1 VVAKQQGEVHAP
13 RASIRAY
20 QPTEFQEASVALL
33 NFCRLIVSTLRLMW
47 RLLKFSWRNSVP
59 LRAVTDQTAELLEE
73 PLAAEAL
80 APVAGALTLASTE
93 SVHLRPLGAAA
104 AGLFTDPI
112 ARPLVRSSLTL
123 AGEALRVTRAN
134 TTTVSG
140 LANDVEQLLAA
151 PATVPLTASAI
162 ALATRVVALA
172 QSHPAE
178 LANLTN
184 RSRLLLDDAEP
195 LIGTAVPQSA
205 LDLTQQLL
213 RVAYTERGPVEDLN
227 THLGLVLNDASFMS
241 SVIQLASRTAKA
253 AATHSQR
260 LEALS
265 NEITTL
271 LNSPQ
276 TLLLQIGGI
285 EAATAVAK
293 LAGQSAVDLARLTV
307 ALRDLLQDP
316 AANPLEANAI
326 KLTTRMLEVARA
338 NSADLATLAQRLT
351 PMLSATTPLAP
362 SVFTLT
368 RKSATLFL
376 DESEQLLTL
385 LENSPALLEA
395 VGKGLVAAGDI
406 GMAAGFVLG
415 EVEDL
420 IGKTANAVSTGKS
433 QIEGAVA
440 TLNTLGSSVSGFSA
454 PTDVGLSWPQDGIK
468 IWVPFDAGN
477 PLGGGEFKTLNV
489 PNGVDFTGTADSI
502 DTFSALSVALE
513 PLTQAHTA
521 LTKLQGLVDP
531 VVKNLYKEGAAT
543 RESGVALQQLSNAID
558 NL

>member
-1 VVAKQQGEVHAP
+1 M
-13 RASIRAY
+13 
-20 QPTEFQEASVALL
+20 ALL

-80 APVAGALTLASTE
+80 APVAGALTLARAE
-93 SVHLRPLGAAA
+93 SAHLRPLGAAA

-151 PATVPLTASAI
+151 PSTRPLTEGAI
-162 ALATRVVALA
+162 ALATRAVALA

-184 RSRLLLDDAEP
+184 HTRLLLE
-195 LIGTAVPQSA
+195 
-205 LDLTQQLL
+205 
-213 RVAYTERGPVEDLN
+213 
-227 THLGLVLNDASFMS
+227 DASLAS
-241 SVIQLASRTAKA
+241 SMIQLMSATAKA

-260 LEALS
+260 LETLG

-276 TLLLQIGGI
+276 ALLLQAGGI

-293 LAGQSAVDLARLTV
+293 LAGQSAADLTRV
-307 ALRDLLQDP
+307 SIALRDLLQDP
-316 AANPLEANAI
+316 GANQLETNAI
-326 KLTTRMLEVARA
+326 ELTTRMLEVART
-338 NSADLATLAQRLT
+338 NSSALSTLADRLKAL
-351 PMLSATTPLAP
+351 LSPTTPLAP

-368 RKSATLFL
+368 GKSAKLFL
-376 DESEQLLTL
+376 TESHQLLTL

-395 VGKGLVAAGDI
+395 LGKGMVAAGNVGIAGGGALDVSVRAPI
-406 GMAAGFVLG
+406 AA
-415 EVEDL
+415 
-420 IGKTANAVSTGKS
+420 AAAAVSTSKS
-433 QIEGAVA
+433 QIEGAVT
-440 TLNTLGSSVSGFSA
+440 TLNSVATGVSGLKVPTGVGLEWPSTGIPICVPNDNGPGWHTTTLTVPTGVGFSPTPVPAGPEFDEFSA
-454 PTDVGLSWPQDGIK
+454 DLQALLDAQAGL
-468 IWVPFDAGN
+468 
-477 PLGGGEFKTLNV
+477 E
-489 PNGVDFTGTADSI
+489 
-502 DTFSALSVALE
+502 
-513 PLTQAHTA
+513 
-521 LTKLQGLVDP
+521 KLQKCVDP
-531 VVKNLYKEGAAT
+531 VVEGLYAAGT
-543 RESGVALQQLSNAID
+543 DARESGVALQQLSTAIE